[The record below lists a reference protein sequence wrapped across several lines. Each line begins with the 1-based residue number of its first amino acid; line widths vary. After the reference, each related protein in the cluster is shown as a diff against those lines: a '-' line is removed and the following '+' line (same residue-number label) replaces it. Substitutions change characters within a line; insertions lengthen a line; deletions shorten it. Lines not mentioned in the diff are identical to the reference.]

1 MKSPS
6 RLTMLLSLLL
16 TTATLIA
23 ALSYLHLTTQKDAA
37 DRAHANLLTAS
48 RDLDE
53 IHRWKSSPSRVS
65 AVSMDTAQLTANLRK
80 AANAAGLADAPGIEP
95 YPSTRIGNTDYTQTQ
110 VSFRFEPLSLR
121 QLTIFLSELA
131 RIDPSARAKTIEL
144 SPPDSASPQANQ
156 PDQWIADVA
165 IAYLQYSPQKR

>member
-6 RLTMLLSLLL
+6 RLTLLLCLLLL
-16 TTATLIA
+16 TSTLIA
-23 ALSYLHLTTQKDAA
+23 ALSCLNLNTQKEAA
-37 DRAHANLLTAS
+37 DRAHANLVIAS

-53 IHRWKSSPSRVS
+53 IHRWKSSPARVS
-65 AVSMDTAQLTANLRK
+65 AVSMDTALLTANLRK

-95 YPSTRIGNTDYTQTQ
+95 YNPARIGNSDYTQTL

-121 QLTIFLSELA
+121 QLTHFLVELA

-144 SPPDSASPQANQ
+144 SPPET
-156 PDQWIADVA
+156 PDAQNDHWIADVA